1 MKSAIGYWV
10 WAFFPVIALLSLW
23 KSGLLRDPLVFL
35 ILLFVYACIYR
46 PVIMSLKLIALGKI
60 ARKDFFKSFIPFY
73 YDTKYFSLLF
83 FNRE

>member
-1 MKSAIGYWV
+1 MKSAAGFWV
-10 WAFFPVIALLSLW
+10 VAFFPVIVLLSLW

-46 PVIMSLKLIALGKI
+46 PVIMSFKLIALGKI
-60 ARKDFFKSFIPFY
+60 TRKDFIKSFIPFY
-73 YDTKYFSLLF
+73 YDTKYFSHLF

>member
-10 WAFFPVIALLSLW
+10 WAFFPVIAPLSFW
-23 KSGLLRDPLVFL
+23 KSGLLRDPLIFL
-35 ILLFVYACIYR
+35 ILLIVYACIYR
-46 PVIMSLKLIALGKI
+46 PVIMSLRLIAMGKI

-73 YDTKYFSLLF
+73 YSEYLSLLF

>member
-23 KSGLLRDPLVFL
+23 KSGLMRDPLVFL

-46 PVIMSLKLIALGKI
+46 PVIMSLKLIALVKI
-60 ARKDFFKSFIPFY
+60 GRKDFFKSFIPFY
-73 YDTKYFSLLF
+73 FDAKYFSLLF